1 MMIKLCGVLAL
12 AGGLAGCGCDQDDL
26 YAAFQAEAVKM
37 LKSPGSAVFQ
47 RADQAI
53 RLFNDNSESCAI
65 IVDGWVDSQNGFGAL
80 VRSPVSGTAKK
91 VDGELSAIAVIVP
104 EYLRP

>member
-26 YAAFQAEAVKM
+26 YEAFQAEAVKM

-47 RADQAI
+47 PAEDAI
-53 RLFNDNSESCAI
+53 VLFNDSSESCAI
-65 IVDGWVDSQNGFGAL
+65 IIEGWVDSQNGFGAL

-91 VDGELSAIAVIVP
+91 VNGELSAIALIVP
-104 EYLRP
+104 EWMRP